1 MRHYTD
7 GGVIRQTNRLRRRA
21 VLKAIIE
28 VDDEFVLTVGGL
40 VPLSALRAHT

>member
-7 GGVIRQTNRLRRRA
+7 GVIRQTNRLRRRA

-28 VDDEFVLTVGGL
+28 VDDEFVLTVGAFVGDDGGG
-40 VPLSALRAHT
+40 VVV